1 MKANTPVLLG
11 NLEEAPNVLK
21 VLNPST
27 FRPLGDSGLA
37 FGGLLKSSLSYFT
50 RILTLGKSL
59 KLRGTQLTFKM
70 GSS

>member
-37 FGGLLKSSLSYFT
+37 FGGH
-50 RILTLGKSL
+50 
-59 KLRGTQLTFKM
+59 
-70 GSS
+70 